1 MNPSRRTTDRLPA
14 PLVVSLLVPLLALC
28 LGAGTPPT
36 APRTALTVTETASQ
50 PTYQPGGRLRFTVV
64 VANAGPA
71 RATGLRIT
79 AAPPPELHT
88 PAPEF
93 TRTCAP
99 AGRGTSCGGAPG
111 TAAIGPRGTLTYTLT
126 GTVPPSVSG
135 ELTASAAVR
144 VPATGTDAHCR
155 PVCRA
160 SVTVGG
166 PRVHIRTTAA
176 TEPDGTLALTA
187 TLDNT
192 GSGDARRFRFTDD
205 LRDVADDAAFVPGSL
220 DSGPPEAGS
229 GRYDAH
235 ARTVTWTGAVPVG
248 QAVTV
253 TYRVR
258 PPDRPHGDGVLTH
271 RVTAPGTNCAPDS
284 SDQACTTTTF
294 WKTGRTCVR
303 TALCPP
309 TLRPCCASPTPE
321 PASPSKPP
329 PPAVA

>member
-1 MNPSRRTTDRLPA
+1 MNPSRRTATRRLVP
-14 PLVVSLLVPLLALC
+14 LLVPVLALC
-28 LGAGTPPT
+28 LGAGAPPT
-36 APRTALTVTETASQ
+36 APRTAITVTETASQ

-93 TRTCAP
+93 TRTCTP
-99 AGRGTSCGGAPG
+99 DGRGTTCGTAPG
-111 TAAIGPRGTLTYTLT
+111 TAAIAPHGTLTYTLT

-135 ELTASAAVR
+135 ELTASSDVR
-144 VPATGTDAHCR
+144 VAATTTDAHCR

-176 TEPDGTLALTA
+176 TEPGGTVALTT
-187 TLDNT
+187 TLDNM

-205 LRDVADDAAFVPGSL
+205 LRDVLDDAVFVAGSL
-220 DSGPPEAGS
+220 NSGPPEAGS
-229 GRYDAH
+229 AAYDAR

-258 PPDRPHGDGVLTH
+258 LPERPQGNGVLTN

-284 SDQACTTTTF
+284 SDPACTTTT
-294 WKTGRTCVR
+294 
-303 TALCPP
+303 
-309 TLRPCCASPTPE
+309 S
-321 PASPSKPP
+321 
-329 PPAVA
+329 

>member
-1 MNPSRRTTDRLPA
+1 MNPSRRTATRRLVP
-14 PLVVSLLVPLLALC
+14 LLVPLLALC
-28 LGAGTPPT
+28 LGAGAPPT
-36 APRTALTVTETASQ
+36 ASRTAITVTETASQ

-71 RATGLRIT
+71 RATGLWIT

-88 PAPEF
+88 QSPEF
-93 TRTCAP
+93 TRTCTP
-99 AGRGTSCGGAPG
+99 TGRGTTCGTAPG
-111 TAAIGPRGTLTYTLT
+111 TAAIAPHGTLTYTLT

-135 ELTASAAVR
+135 ELTASAVVR
-144 VPATGTDAHCR
+144 VSATATDAHCR

-176 TEPDGTLALTA
+176 TEPGGTVALTT
-187 TLDNT
+187 TLDNM

-205 LRDVADDAAFVPGSL
+205 LRDVLDDAFFIAESVN
-220 DSGPPEAGS
+220 SGPPEAGS
-229 GRYDAH
+229 GMYDAR

-258 PPDRPHGDGVLTH
+258 LPERPQGNGVLTN

-284 SDQACTTTTF
+284 SDAACTTTT
-294 WKTGRTCVR
+294 
-303 TALCPP
+303 
-309 TLRPCCASPTPE
+309 S
-321 PASPSKPP
+321 
-329 PPAVA
+329 

>member
-1 MNPSRRTTDRLPA
+1 MNPSRRTATRRLVP
-14 PLVVSLLVPLLALC
+14 LLVPVLALC
-28 LGAGTPPT
+28 LGAGAPPS
-36 APRTALTVTETASQ
+36 APRSAITVTETASQ

-93 TRTCAP
+93 TRTCTP
-99 AGRGTSCGGAPG
+99 TGRGTTCGTAPG
-111 TAAIGPRGTLTYTLT
+111 TAAIAPRGALTYTLT

-135 ELTASAAVR
+135 ELTASSDVR
-144 VPATGTDAHCR
+144 VPATTTDAHCK

-160 SVTVGG
+160 SATVGG

-176 TEPDGTLALTA
+176 TEPGGTVALTA
-187 TLDNT
+187 TLDNM

-205 LRDVADDAAFVPGSL
+205 LRDVLDDAVFVAGSL
-220 DSGPPEAGS
+220 NSGPPEAGS
-229 GRYDAH
+229 GTYDAR

-258 PPDRPHGDGVLTH
+258 LPERPQGNGVLTN
-271 RVTAPGTNCAPDS
+271 RVTAPGTNCAPDA
-284 SDQACTTTTF
+284 SDPACTTTT
-294 WKTGRTCVR
+294 
-303 TALCPP
+303 
-309 TLRPCCASPTPE
+309 S
-321 PASPSKPP
+321 
-329 PPAVA
+329 